1 MNDDIVFDPR
11 NGEPAFTRI
20 NESIY
25 TRQESLGIIRNQAVS
40 VIGCGGIGAWVG
52 YYLGL
57 AGVRDLRLF
66 DGDDITDHNL
76 NRLPFTPADIGK
88 SKSVALAALIG
99 AARPEAE
106 LSAYGNFD
114 PTWHRSHLSESSAVV
129 VSTDSLKSRKMVYE
143 AARVAGTSRYYELG
157 ADGFGA
163 TVTGEPAEWSTEA
176 ENEPGY
182 QSVPV
187 FVGPCTLAASIAAY
201 YILQGKPIKDTFRI
215 DWDDDAGLRVN
226 HYVGV

>member
-1 MNDDIVFDPR
+1 MS
-11 NGEPAFTRI
+11 
-20 NESIY
+20 ESIY
-25 TRQESLGIIRNQAVS
+25 TRQESLGILRDQTVS
-40 VIGCGGIGAWVG
+40 VVGCGGIGSWVG

-57 AGVRDLRLF
+57 AGVTDLRLF

-88 SKSVALAALIG
+88 SKSVTLATLIR
-99 AARPEAE
+99 AARPDVEVR
-106 LSAYGNFD
+106 AYGNFD
-114 PTWHRSHLSESSAVV
+114 PEWHKHMLEASDAFV
-129 VSTDSLKSRKMVYE
+129 VSTDSLKSRRMVYDALVKVRE
-143 AARVAGTSRYYELG
+143 KQFVRYYELG

-187 FVGPCTLAASIAAY
+187 FVGPCTLAASIAVY
-201 YILQGKPIKDTFRI
+201 YVLQGKSIKDTFRI
-215 DWDDDAGLRVN
+215 DWSDETGLRVN
-226 HYVGV
+226 QYVGV